1 MDLWCRSFES
11 PPIHCRQ
18 RGRTQLSQVDE
29 FRDGRGI
36 SRQEDDEVLL
46 IVAGNFELDVIKV
59 ESTGFGVTKSLS

>member
-1 MDLWCRSFES
+1 M
-11 PPIHCRQ
+11 
-18 RGRTQLSQVDE
+18 DE